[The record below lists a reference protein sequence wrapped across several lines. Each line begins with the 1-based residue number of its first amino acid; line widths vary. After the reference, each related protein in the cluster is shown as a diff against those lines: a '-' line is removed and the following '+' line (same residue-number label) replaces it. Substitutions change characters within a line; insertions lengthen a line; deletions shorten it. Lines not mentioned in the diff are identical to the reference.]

1 MGQVENEQVE
11 HEPAQNERAEN
22 QQTGKGQAGRDDTVW
37 CATLAEWHR
46 RVTAAC
52 APPGRLAGLYATE
65 EGGTPEL
72 VAIVGRDQGFLV
84 LRAPVGHD
92 LCYDAL
98 TPQVPAA
105 FWYER
110 ALHDLSGLEPA
121 GHPRLEPLLLPHLDD
136 LGPVRPGSDLPARGH
151 DARLGV
157 EHVGPVDV
165 TGRGVFTLPFGP
177 VRSGVLESL
186 ELLLE
191 TGGEDILRINLRPHY
206 KHRQIAKRF
215 EQRTIEDAVLVAER
229 VEGVHSVAHALAFV
243 HAVETGTGVQVPAA
257 ARLQRVVVAELERIA
272 NHLDV
277 VTQLCDCAGLAVG
290 TARFGLHKEEVMRL
304 MSDATGSR
312 FGRGQVVAGG
322 VRAALRVDPALI
334 GRRVRALQA
343 RIADDLGAL
352 NSSASFLDR
361 LRTTGRLATDLA
373 RRHGALG
380 PVGRGSAVEA
390 DTRVWRPYDG
400 YRDLTP
406 FVPATSTLTDALG
419 RLRVRETELAHSSDL
434 ISEAAD
440 QLTQVEPTLRTP
452 VPPAD
457 GRYLGVAESAA
468 GEVLYSLS
476 LQGAR
481 VVRCFARSASFHNL
495 VLMHNVFHGDVFTDL
510 GFIEASFGLCYAGV
524 AM

>member
-1 MGQVENEQVE
+1 MECVEQDE
-11 HEPAQNERAEN
+11 
-22 QQTGKGQAGRDDTVW
+22 TVW
-37 CATLAEWHR
+37 CATPAEWHR

-52 APPGRLAGLYATE
+52 TSPGRLAGLYATE
-65 EGGTPEL
+65 ENGAPEL
-72 VAIVGRDQGFLV
+72 VAIAGRDRGFLI
-84 LRAPVGHD
+84 LRTPVGHE
-92 LCYDAL
+92 LRYDAL

-105 FWYER
+105 VWYER
-110 ALHDLSGLEPA
+110 ALHDLSGLEPD
-121 GHPRLEPLLLPHLDD
+121 GHPRLDPLLAPHLDD
-136 LGPVRPGSDLPARGH
+136 LGPVRPGSDLPARHH
-151 DARLGV
+151 DSRPGP

-165 TGRGVFTLPFGP
+165 TGPGVFTLPFGP

-215 EQRTIEDAVLVAER
+215 EQRTVEDAVLVAER

-243 HAVETGTGVQVPAA
+243 HAVESATAVEVPPA

-290 TARFGLHKEEVMRL
+290 AARFGYHKEQVMRL

-312 FGRGQVVAGG
+312 FGRGQVVPGG
-322 VRAALRVDPALI
+322 VRAALQTAPAHI
-334 GRRVRALQA
+334 GRRTRTLQDRIGDDLRALN
-343 RIADDLGAL
+343 G
-352 NSSASFLDR
+352 SASFLDR
-361 LRTTGRLATDLA
+361 LRTTGRLDTDLA
-373 RRHGALG
+373 HRHGALG
-380 PVGRGSAVEA
+380 PVGRGSGVEL
-390 DTRVWRPYDG
+390 DDRTWRPYDA
-400 YRDLTP
+400 YPDLAP

-419 RLRVRETELAHSSDL
+419 RLRVRETELAHSSEL
-434 ISEAAD
+434 IQEAVQ
-440 QLTQVEPTLRTP
+440 QLAHVEPALRTP

-457 GRYLGVAESAA
+457 GHHLGVSESAA
-468 GEVLYSLS
+468 GEVLYSLT
-476 LQGAR
+476 LHENR

>member
-1 MGQVENEQVE
+1 MEQVE
-11 HEPAQNERAEN
+11 QDETVRC
-22 QQTGKGQAGRDDTVW
+22 DTL
-37 CATLAEWHR
+37 TEWQHKL
-46 RVTAAC
+46 TAAC
-52 APPGRLAGLYATE
+52 VPPGRLAGLYATE
-65 EGGTPEL
+65 ESGSPEL
-72 VAIVGRDQGFLV
+72 VAIIGRDKDFLV
-84 LRAPVGHD
+84 LRAAVGHD
-92 LCYDAL
+92 LRYDAL

-110 ALHDLSGLEPA
+110 ALHDLSGLEPQ
-121 GHPRLEPLLLPHLDD
+121 GHPRLDPLLLPRLDD
-136 LGPVRPGSDLPARGH
+136 LGPIRPGSDLPARQH
-151 DARLGV
+151 DAQPGA

-215 EQRTIEDAVLVAER
+215 EQRTVDDAVLVAER

-243 HAVETGTGVQVPAA
+243 HAVETATRVDIPVA

-290 TARFGLHKEEVMRL
+290 TARFGLHKETVMRL

-322 VRAALRVDPALI
+322 VRAALQVEPVHI
-334 GRRVRALQA
+334 GRRIRALQA
-343 RIADDLGAL
+343 RIADDLSAL

-361 LRTTGRLATDLA
+361 LRTTGRLDTDLA
-373 RRHGALG
+373 HRHGALG

-390 DTRVWRPYDG
+390 DDRVWRPYDG
-400 YRDLTP
+400 YRDLAP

-419 RLRVRETELAHSSDL
+419 RLRVRETELAHSSEL
-434 ISEAAD
+434 ISEAVQ
-440 QLTQVEPTLRTP
+440 QLGQVEPTLRTP

-457 GRYLGVAESAA
+457 GNHLGISESAA
-468 GEVLYSLS
+468 GEVLYSLT
-476 LQGAR
+476 LHDGR